1 MQIDV
6 EGANSDLHS
15 GMHGGGVQNPI
26 HALTA
31 ILASMRGPDGRILV
45 EGFYDRVR
53 DLSPEERAD
62 IARVPFDEEAYKAS
76 LGVDELFGE
85 AGYSTLE
92 RQWARPTLE
101 VNGIWGGFQ
110 GDGVKTVL
118 PNRAHAK
125 ITCRLVP
132 DQDPQEIIGLL
143 EAHVRRHTPPGVR
156 VTVRSFPGSAR
167 PFLMPREHP
176 ALQAAGEVLAQ
187 QYGREPLIIRTG
199 GTLPVADLFRSVLG
213 IWLVFFAFGDPDG
226 NMHAPN
232 EFMRLSS
239 FDRGVRA
246 YYQLLHKL
254 AQYQPEALAAG

>member
-1 MQIDV
+1 
-6 EGANSDLHS
+6 
-15 GMHGGGVQNPI
+15 MHGGGVQNPI

-156 VTVRSFPGSAR
+156 VTVRGFPGSAR

-176 ALQAAGEVLAQ
+176 ALQAAGEVLASS
-187 QYGREPLIIRTG
+187 TG
-199 GTLPVADLFRSVLG
+199 ASR
-213 IWLVFFAFGDPDG
+213 
-226 NMHAPN
+226 
-232 EFMRLSS
+232 
-239 FDRGVRA
+239 
-246 YYQLLHKL
+246 
-254 AQYQPEALAAG
+254 